1 MNENIKEFNFKL
13 KTNMKYGIGIVKDL
27 NEILLKYRFK
37 KAGFIIDHGVYGSDQ
52 IEEMIKRVESARI
65 SINVYVNRVSE
76 PDYDYLDEFKKQL
89 NGVDFDCL
97 VGVGG
102 GSTLDLTKGMAILLK
117 NPGKAISYRGFPEL
131 GNNPLPVIAI
141 PTTAGTGSEV
151 TYNAVFTDN
160 REKKKLGI
168 NSELNYPICALLD
181 PSLTLSCPKAVTVSS
196 GIDALTHALESFV
209 AKNATPI
216 SRIFSKEAFKLIF
229 NNLGKVTEDPRN
241 IEIRSKL
248 LFGSYLAGI
257 ALCNSGAGPAGAM
270 SYPLGAIYKVPH
282 GLAGGVFLPAIV
294 KLNVDRGY
302 MGYTELYDLIE
313 DSDKNLSINRK
324 NERFCKLLEELC
336 VRLGVPQKLTAF
348 GIAERDIDCLVEHT
362 FKGLKA
368 AIEQNPIQ
376 VNEEDVRKILKAMF

>member
-13 KTNMKYGIGIVKDL
+13 KTNMKFGIGIVKDL

>member
-141 PTTAGTGSEV
+141 PTTAGTG
-151 TYNAVFTDN
+151 
-160 REKKKLGI
+160 K
-168 NSELNYPICALLD
+168 
-181 PSLTLSCPKAVTVSS
+181 
-196 GIDALTHALESFV
+196 
-209 AKNATPI
+209 
-216 SRIFSKEAFKLIF
+216 
-229 NNLGKVTEDPRN
+229 PRA
-241 IEIRSKL
+241 R
-248 LFGSYLAGI
+248 
-257 ALCNSGAGPAGAM
+257 
-270 SYPLGAIYKVPH
+270 
-282 GLAGGVFLPAIV
+282 
-294 KLNVDRGY
+294 
-302 MGYTELYDLIE
+302 
-313 DSDKNLSINRK
+313 
-324 NERFCKLLEELC
+324 
-336 VRLGVPQKLTAF
+336 
-348 GIAERDIDCLVEHT
+348 
-362 FKGLKA
+362 
-368 AIEQNPIQ
+368 
-376 VNEEDVRKILKAMF
+376 

>member
-13 KTNMKYGIGIVKDL
+13 KTNMKFGIGIVKDL

-229 NNLGKVTEDPRN
+229 NNLRKVTEDPRN

-248 LFGSYLAGI
+248 LFGSYLAGV

>member
-13 KTNMKYGIGIVKDL
+13 KTNMKFGIGIVKDL

-229 NNLGKVTEDPRN
+229 NNLRKVTEDPRN